1 MTTAT
6 PHEVP
11 LEALAEIKPGYPFR
25 GALKHDPKGSARV
38 VQVRHL
44 DPEHGFGTSCRE
56 DAFDRVTLEGKRKP
70 DYLQPGDLL
79 FISRGSR
86 FFAAVVPD
94 EIPAGTVCTPHFF
107 LIRLTEAAWGKLS
120 PEFLAWQI
128 NHHDAQAYLARWG
141 QGTVQHS
148 VTKQQLKALPVTIPD
163 LDRQALVVAF
173 HRAALQEATQLQA
186 LIDNRA
192 QQMQALGSTVLAQA
206 RAPQKASHTAPQV
219 SAAAGHH

>member
-6 PHEVP
+6 SPEVP

-44 DPEHGFGTSCRE
+44 DPEHGFGSNCRE

-86 FFAAVVPD
+86 FFAAVVPN
-94 EIPAGTVCTPHFF
+94 EIPAETVCTPHFF
-107 LIRLTEAAWGKLS
+107 MIRLTEEARSKLS

-141 QGTVQHS
+141 QGSVQHS
-148 VTKQQLKALPVTIPD
+148 VTKQQLKALPVTLPD
-163 LDRQALVVAF
+163 LARQALVVAYQ
-173 HRAALQEATQLQA
+173 RAAREEATQLQA

-192 QQMQALGSTVLAQA
+192 QQMQALGSAVLAQA
-206 RAPQKASHTAPQV
+206 RAPQSSSNTIPHASAV
-219 SAAAGHH
+219 AGHH

>member
-25 GALKHDPKGSARV
+25 GALKHDPKGRARV

-44 DPEHGFGTSCRE
+44 DPEHGFGSSCRE

-94 EIPAGTVCTPHFF
+94 EIPAETVCTPHFF
-107 LIRLTEAAWGKLS
+107 LIRLTEEARNKLS

-128 NHHDAQAYLARWG
+128 NHHDAQAYLSRWG
-141 QGTVQHS
+141 QGSAQHS
-148 VTKQQLKALPVTIPD
+148 VTKQQLKALPVTLPD
-163 LDRQALVVAF
+163 LARQALVVAY
-173 HRAALQEATQLQA
+173 HRAAREEATQLQA

-192 QQMQALGSTVLAQA
+192 QQMQALGSAVLAQA
-206 RAPQKASHTAPQV
+206 RAPQSAPITIPHA